1 MQSITHQV
9 ESLLI
14 QAEQAH
20 GQYEQTIL
28 NEVYDQDW
36 AIWYANY
43 AIDQGVEKVLN
54 RSFSGERL
62 SQFLSQS
69 YEQYK
74 AEQSQKTWAAY
85 TAQKLVEEY
94 LFSDRSVL
102 NDFGNG
108 IWMGN
113 HHYM

>member
-20 GQYEQTIL
+20 GQYEQTVL
-28 NEVYDQDW
+28 NGVYDQDW
-36 AIWYANY
+36 SIWYANY
-43 AIDQGVEKVLN
+43 VIDQGMKKVLEM
-54 RSFSGERL
+54 SFSGEQL
-62 SQFLSQS
+62 SQFLSQN

-85 TAQKLVEEY
+85 TAQKLVEEWVEE
-94 LFSDRSVL
+94 LT
-102 NDFGNG
+102 
-108 IWMGN
+108 
-113 HHYM
+113 

>member
-1 MQSITHQV
+1 VQSTIHQI

-28 NEVYDQDW
+28 NGIYDQDW

-43 AIDQGVEKVLN
+43 VIDQGIDKVLN

-74 AEQSQKTWAAY
+74 AEQSQKTWAACS
-85 TAQKLVEEY
+85 AQKLVEEWVE
-94 LFSDRSVL
+94 DPT
-102 NDFGNG
+102 
-108 IWMGN
+108 
-113 HHYM
+113 

>member
-1 MQSITHQV
+1 MQPIIHRV
-9 ESLLI
+9 EYLLI

-20 GQYEQTIL
+20 GQYERTIL
-28 NEVYDQDW
+28 NGVYDQNW

-43 AIDQGVEKVLN
+43 TIDQGMEKVLN
-54 RSFSGERL
+54 RSFSGEQL

-85 TAQKLVEEY
+85 TAQKLVEEWVE
-94 LFSDRSVL
+94 DPT
-102 NDFGNG
+102 
-108 IWMGN
+108 
-113 HHYM
+113 

>member
-1 MQSITHQV
+1 MQPITHRV

-20 GQYEQTIL
+20 GHYEQTVL
-28 NEVYDQDW
+28 NGVYDQDW

-43 AIDQGVEKVLN
+43 AIDQGMEKVLN
-54 RSFSGERL
+54 RSFLGERL

-74 AEQSQKTWAAY
+74 AEKSQKTWAAY
-85 TAQKLVEEY
+85 TSQKLVEEWVE
-94 LFSDRSVL
+94 DPT
-102 NDFGNG
+102 
-108 IWMGN
+108 
-113 HHYM
+113 

>member
-1 MQSITHQV
+1 MQPITEQV

-28 NEVYDQDW
+28 NGVYDQDW
-36 AIWYANY
+36 PTWYANY
-43 AIDQGVEKVLN
+43 VIEQGIEKVLN
-54 RSFSGERL
+54 SPFSGEQL

-85 TAQKLVEEY
+85 TAQKLIEEPVED
-94 LFSDRSVL
+94 SA
-102 NDFGNG
+102 
-108 IWMGN
+108 
-113 HHYM
+113 

>member
-1 MQSITHQV
+1 VQSTIHQV

-14 QAEQAH
+14 RAEQAH
-20 GQYEQTIL
+20 GQSEQTIL
-28 NEVYDQDW
+28 NGIYDQDW

-43 AIDQGVEKVLN
+43 VIDQGIDKVLN

-62 SQFLSQS
+62 SQLLSRS

-85 TAQKLVEEY
+85 TAQKLVEEWVE
-94 LFSDRSVL
+94 DPT
-102 NDFGNG
+102 
-108 IWMGN
+108 
-113 HHYM
+113 

>member
-1 MQSITHQV
+1 VQSTIHQV

-28 NEVYDQDW
+28 NGIYDKDW

-43 AIDQGVEKVLN
+43 VIDQGIDKLLN

-74 AEQSQKTWAAY
+74 AEPSQKTWAAY
-85 TAQKLVEEY
+85 SAQKLVEEWVE
-94 LFSDRSVL
+94 DPT
-102 NDFGNG
+102 
-108 IWMGN
+108 
-113 HHYM
+113 

>member
-20 GQYEQTIL
+20 GHYEQTSL
-28 NEVYDQDW
+28 NGIYDQDW

-43 AIDQGVEKVLN
+43 AIDEGIETLLV
-54 RSFSGERL
+54 RPFSREQL

-74 AEQSQKTWAAY
+74 AEQTQKTWSAY
-85 TAQKLVEEY
+85 TAQKLVKEWVEDPTY
-94 LFSDRSVL
+94 SAF
-102 NDFGNG
+102 
-108 IWMGN
+108 
-113 HHYM
+113 

>member
-1 MQSITHQV
+1 MQSITHRI

-28 NEVYDQDW
+28 NGIYDQDW

-43 AIDQGVEKVLN
+43 AIDQGIEKVLN
-54 RSFSGERL
+54 RSFSGEQL

-74 AEQSQKTWAAY
+74 VEQSQKTWAAY
-85 TAQKLVEEY
+85 TAQKLVEEWIE
-94 LFSDRSVL
+94 DPA
-102 NDFGNG
+102 
-108 IWMGN
+108 
-113 HHYM
+113 